1 MKRLWQVEWLKL
13 QSYRTFWVF
22 VGIFMLS
29 TLIVYWTFDK
39 FIQFGPANLAQVY
52 QFPVAWYFVSYVSSW
67 FTPFLTLLMITLVS
81 NEISFRTLRQHVT
94 DGMSPQEFLASKVI
108 LAIVISFGAML
119 FTFLTGLIIG
129 ITKGDLASSQNS
141 FSMLDYLLRV
151 FWNSFGL
158 ICAGIMLAL
167 LLKRSA
173 ISIMVFLAWYWLVE
187 PILGRAWLHSAYAYF
202 PLNSLEEFVPSPF
215 NSDPPSFG
223 IKYTS
228 LSETLVALVYPFIFL
243 GLSLR
248 ILKTRD
254 L

>member
-1 MKRLWQVEWLKL
+1 MKRLWQIEWLKING
-13 QSYRTFWVF
+13 YRTFWVF

-39 FIQFGPANLAQVY
+39 FVQFGPANLAQVY
-52 QFPVAWYFVSYVSSW
+52 QFPVAWYFVSYVTSW

-81 NEISFRTLRQHVT
+81 NEISFRTLRQHIT
-94 DGMSPQEFLASKVI
+94 DGMSPQEFLYSKVI
-108 LAIVISFGAML
+108 LAAVISFGAMI
-119 FTFLTGLIIG
+119 FAFLTGLIIG
-129 ITKGDLASSQNS
+129 LTKGDLASSQNS

-158 ICAGIMLAL
+158 MTAGIMLAL

-173 ISIMVFLAWYWLVE
+173 ITIMVFLAWYWLVE
-187 PILGRAWLHSAYAYF
+187 PIIGRAWLESVYGYF

-215 NSDPPSFG
+215 STDPPSFG
-223 IKYTS
+223 IRYTS
-228 LSETLVALVYPFIFL
+228 LSETLVALFYPLIFI
-243 GLSLR
+243 GVSLR
-248 ILKTRD
+248 LLKTRD